1 MYITWF
7 FQLICILPLSLS
19 WKKSR
24 NIHVLKYTSLIYTD
38 YTWNVHNGIDKSL
51 DQCNQVIYILPE
63 IYFTNLYRF
72 PETENLLYIDLK
84 TCQYHSVHFRY
95 NLYKLLKYISKHE
108 YYAIFFSWVKQVIYI
123 LAENIR

>member
-1 MYITWF
+1 MYA
-7 FQLICILPLSLS
+7 
-19 WKKSR
+19 
-24 NIHVLKYTSLIYTD
+24 D
-38 YTWNVHNGIDKSL
+38 YTWNVQNGIDKSL

-95 NLYKLLKYISKHE
+95 NLYKLVKYISGNM
-108 YYAIFFSWVKQVIYI
+108 YITRFFS
-123 LAENIR
+123 AEWNR

>member
-1 MYITWF
+1 MY
-7 FQLICILPLSLS
+7 
-19 WKKSR
+19 R
-24 NIHVLKYTSLIYTD
+24 M
-38 YTWNVHNGIDKSL
+38 

-95 NLYKLLKYISKHE
+95 NLHKLVRTLDLITVMFRKANYLVILRPNQFSS
-108 YYAIFFSWVKQVIYI
+108 IFRRYHIYG
-123 LAENIR
+123 A